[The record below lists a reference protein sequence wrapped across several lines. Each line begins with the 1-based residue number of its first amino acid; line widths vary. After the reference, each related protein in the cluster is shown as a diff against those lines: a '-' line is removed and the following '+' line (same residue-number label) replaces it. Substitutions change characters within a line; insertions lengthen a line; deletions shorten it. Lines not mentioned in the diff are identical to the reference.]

1 MSLIST
7 IGTAELACNAE
18 RALRTNGRPSLS
30 WPRYWA
36 EATRSRSGAFS
47 TSSFLSRKLTSCLS
61 SSGEKKRK
69 ARTTPISA
77 GSASLRVLTTR
88 SWLPPGT
95 AQRRLIRRSC
105 SASSDMGENVLL
117 GPAGQIEQGAL
128 GQEVEAGL
136 SEAGA
141 ALAREPFVEL
151 LPERME
157 IADVGRGI
165 ILLRVA
171 QF

>member
-77 GSASLRVLTTR
+77 GSASLRILTRR

-95 AQRRLIRRSC
+95 AQRRLTRLSC
-105 SASSDMGENVLL
+105 SASSDMGENVQLP
-117 GPAGQIEQGAL
+117 PAGEIEQGTVRQEIETGL
-128 GQEVEAGL
+128 GQTGAPL
-136 SEAGA
+136 ASEP
-141 ALAREPFVEL
+141 LVEL
-151 LPERME
+151 LPERVE
-157 IADVGRGI
+157 V
-165 ILLRVA
+165 
-171 QF
+171 